1 MPLATFFFFP
11 PSLLWT
17 GCFDNTC
24 FDFFSLQK
32 NPRQIYHVSSK
43 ASVASYVN
51 SISSDIVL
59 DDGTVYVV
67 APAQRKSM
75 INAKWD
81 WVFCV
86 FFFFNVKLNWDFFFL
101 SLHWQNCWMHSKLI
115 SQRVWNFPAIFKSF
129 VSRTHPP
136 YSNQRYW
143 AKHWDCGTISPTS
156 QLFSP

>member
-1 MPLATFFFFP
+1 M
-11 PSLLWT
+11 
-17 GCFDNTC
+17 C

-75 INAKWD
+75 INAK
-81 WVFCV
+81 
-86 FFFFNVKLNWDFFFL
+86 
-101 SLHWQNCWMHSKLI
+101 
-115 SQRVWNFPAIFKSF
+115 
-129 VSRTHPP
+129 
-136 YSNQRYW
+136 
-143 AKHWDCGTISPTS
+143 
-156 QLFSP
+156 